1 MINAIADI
9 ECFRCGQAIGRYEES
24 AMAFLPGWGV
34 NSKIFIA
41 PVHAAFCR
49 AKESEGPIR
58 IKSIDEISND
68 EWVVLNAQGE
78 SSTEFARV
86 EPIIDTRWLILDYRR
101 LYDLAADIAAF
112 HAGGLKLES
121 AIARVA
127 ADEHWRQRHQ

>member
-1 MINAIADI
+1 
-9 ECFRCGQAIGRYEES
+9 
-24 AMAFLPGWGV
+24 MAFLPGWGV

-68 EWVVLNAQGE
+68 EWAVLNAQGE

-86 EPIIDTRWLILDYRR
+86 EPIVDTHWLILDFRK
-101 LYDLAADIAAF
+101 LYKIAADIEAVQR
-112 HAGGLKLES
+112 AGLPLQN
-121 AIARVA
+121 AVLRCV
-127 ADEHWRQRHQ
+127 ADEIWRQRQDRKERRTSYA